1 MYIQQVKS
9 GHKSG
14 EETPNQHI
22 ITAEKVNKKVRI
34 DFSKEKMME
43 KECRCLRGVRLLPP
57 KSKEFH
63 AAETYVMSI
72 D

>member
-43 KECRCLRGVRLLPP
+43 KECRCLRGC
-57 KSKEFH
+57 
-63 AAETYVMSI
+63 AATFPQK
-72 D
+72 